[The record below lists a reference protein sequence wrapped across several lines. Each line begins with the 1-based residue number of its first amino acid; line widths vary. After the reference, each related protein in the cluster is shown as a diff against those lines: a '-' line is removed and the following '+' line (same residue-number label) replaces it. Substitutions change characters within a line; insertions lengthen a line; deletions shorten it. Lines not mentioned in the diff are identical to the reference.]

1 MVWRCRRQRVH
12 RFYLRCYKKDF
23 GEKWSHNRYRF
34 KINLSCVRIQDRRHL
49 QQRPRTS
56 RKGMDEAGQN
66 ALKCSRA
73 GDHVTALRDVLERLL
88 HWLAP
93 ADLKSCDSAKRL
105 PTRKLREGWRTQSS

>member
-1 MVWRCRRQRVH
+1 MVAYPVPLQKKSE
-12 RFYLRCYKKDF
+12 LRPY
-23 GEKWSHNRYRF
+23 S
-34 KINLSCVRIQDRRHL
+34 RRHL

-56 RKGMDEAGQN
+56 RKGMGEAGRD

-88 HWLAP
+88 HWLLP